1 MGHPVCSVCSTKFLS
16 PNGNGTE
23 FTTTRISDAGIH
35 RNIRKFHASVT
46 AADPR
51 LHEICQPTSR
61 SHVTLDTLNIDD
73 GAEQSVLDAV
83 RRAVVASS
91 EQGPKFDADS
101 NQG

>member
-1 MGHPVCSVCSTKFLS
+1 M
-16 PNGNGTE
+16 
-23 FTTTRISDAGIH
+23 TTRISDPGIH

-83 RRAVVASS
+83 RRAVAST
-91 EQGPKFDADS
+91 EQAWLPDGYSQIFRSYLFGPLGFWTMAPLRCEI
-101 NQG
+101 